1 MTEHLRVLVT
11 GGSGFIGT
19 NLCHLLGTLPEVESL
34 LEVDIKAPRCACDRH
49 NHQRL
54 DVLDEAALRDTIEQ
68 FQATHVVHLAART
81 DLRGL
86 TISDYEVNYV
96 GVENLISALN
106 AVSSSARCLF
116 FSSRLV
122 FKIDS
127 PPRSTFDYSATTLYG
142 ISKVVSEIAVRGW
155 SGDWVLVRP
164 TSIWGPWFETPYRD
178 FFEMVR
184 RRRYV
189 HPAPRREIRKQFGY
203 VENATYIMSQLMKAP
218 MEQVSGRVFWLSD
231 YEPIEVGSWA
241 DAIAKECAVPPV
253 RSLNVHLLRAA
264 ARLGDVI
271 DSIGRPAPLTSF
283 RLNNLLTDMTYDV
296 SDTERVCGPLPFSW
310 REATERTV
318 AWAMS
323 PDGQVSTSRVG

>member
-1 MTEHLRVLVT
+1 MSERMRVFVT

-19 NLCHLLGTLPEVESL
+19 NLCHLLATLPEVEAF
-34 LEVDIKAPRCACDRH
+34 LEVDIKAPRCGCALH
-49 NHQRL
+49 QHQRI
-54 DVLDEAALRDTIEQ
+54 DVMDQVALRAAIER
-68 FQATHVVHLAART
+68 FRPTHVIHLAART

-86 TISDYEVNYV
+86 QISDYEINYV

-106 AVSSSARCLF
+106 ATASSARCLF

-122 FKIDS
+122 FKIDR
-127 PPRSTFDYSATTLYG
+127 PPGSTFDYSATTMYG

-189 HPAPRREIRKQFGY
+189 HPAPRREIRKHFGY
-203 VENATYIMSQLMKAP
+203 VENATYIVSQLMTAP
-218 MEQVSGRVFWLSD
+218 SELVTGRVFWLSD

-241 DAIAKECAVPPV
+241 DTIAKECAVPPLH
-253 RSLNVHLLRAA
+253 SLNVRLLRVAA
-264 ARLGDVI
+264 KVGDVV
-271 DSIGRPAPLTSF
+271 DAAGHPSPLTSF
-283 RLNNLLTDMTYDV
+283 RLNNLLSDMTYDV

-310 REATERTV
+310 QEGTERTV
-318 AWAMS
+318 AWTLS
-323 PDGQVSTSRVG
+323 PEGNRS